1 MKKQIIKC
9 DRCGEDI
16 SPDVLMYGCSSH
28 IKFTLRYWHGGS
40 LGGKEDEDDVELDLC
55 DDCSRYLSDNIK
67 IWLENK
73 IDFKER

>member
-1 MKKQIIKC
+1 
-9 DRCGEDI
+9 
-16 SPDVLMYGCSSH
+16 MYGCSSH

-67 IWLENK
+67 KWLENK

>member
-1 MKKQIIKC
+1 MKKKQIIKR

-40 LGGKEDEDDVELDLC
+40 LGGKEDDVYHFVNYGL
-55 DDCSRYLSDNIK
+55 
-67 IWLENK
+67 
-73 IDFKER
+73 